1 MTPTQFNC
9 NAIDLEEIHMQI
21 NSFLFTCAS
30 FLVFWLCL
38 GLYYLIKAG
47 G

>member
-1 MTPTQFNC
+1 MTPAQFNC
-9 NAIDLEEIHMQI
+9 YVIDFEEICMQI

-30 FLVFWLCL
+30 FLVIWLCL